1 MRAINLL
8 PKDDARRGRPQRPQW
23 LVLVPVVLAV
33 LLTALMSAMFLSASG
48 KAKDKQAQLSSLQEE
63 LAAIPTPDAAKVK
76 TQSALAAD
84 KQARVTALSAALS
97 RRVAW
102 DRVFRE
108 LSLVLPDDV
117 WLATISAKAP
127 VPSSAATPPAPAAA
141 GAAPAATQFTLDGFT
156 YSHAAV
162 ARLLSR
168 LAVVPDLVNVQL
180 QQSTR
185 TKVGVANAVPKLI
198 VQRLLQ
204 PALNGEQ
211 PVHLECREDSTE
223 ALLALSCESRAEV
236 DEMVRKAVSS
246 GGAHAMDA
254 QDHGF
259 MYGWS
264 FYDIDGHHWEVV
276 WMDPSAIQS

>member
-8 PKDDARRGRPQRPQW
+8 PRDDARRGRPQKPQW
-23 LVLVPVVLAV
+23 MVLVPVVLAV
-33 LLTALMSAMFLSASG
+33 LLTAALSALFLSASG
-48 KAKDKQAQLSSLQEE
+48 KVKDKQAELASLQDV
-63 LAAIPTPDAAKVK
+63 LQAIPTPDAGKVK

-84 KQARVTALSAALS
+84 KQARVQALSGALS

-117 WLATISAKAP
+117 WLATLSAKAP
-127 VPSSAATPPAPAAA
+127 VPSATAAVPAPAAP
-141 GAAPAATQFTLDGFT
+141 GTSTAASQFTLDGFT

-185 TKVGVANAVPKLI
+185 TTVGAATAVHFI
-198 VQRLLQ
+198 I
-204 PALNGEQ
+204 AA
-211 PVHLECREDSTE
+211 D
-223 ALLALSCESRAEV
+223 
-236 DEMVRKAVSS
+236 VRRP
-246 GGAHAMDA
+246 GGG
-254 QDHGF
+254 Q
-259 MYGWS
+259 
-264 FYDIDGHHWEVV
+264 
-276 WMDPSAIQS
+276 